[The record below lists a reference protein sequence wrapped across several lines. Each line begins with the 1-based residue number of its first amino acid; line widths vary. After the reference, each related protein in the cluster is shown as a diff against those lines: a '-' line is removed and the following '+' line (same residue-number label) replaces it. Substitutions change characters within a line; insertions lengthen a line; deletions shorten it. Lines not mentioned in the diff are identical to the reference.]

1 MWRLQGDRGE
11 ARSLKLSEMWYLAAK
26 ELKQG
31 VEDYY
36 NPTKDTHCAIGAA
49 IHYRLGH
56 TTCLSSQKFFPNGI
70 DADDL
75 LIEIALFGDRFRG
88 IVTLN
93 DDDNWTFEQFA
104 KKAEE
109 LGL

>member
-1 MWRLQGDRGE
+1 M
-11 ARSLKLSEMWYLAAK
+11 KLSEMWRQAAK

-31 VEDYY
+31 KEYYY
-36 NPTKDTHCAIGAA
+36 NPDQDTHCAIGAA

-56 TTCLSSQKFFPNGI
+56 STCLSSQNTFPRGK
-70 DADDL
+70 DADDIL
-75 LIEIALFGDRFRG
+75 SETALFGDRFRG